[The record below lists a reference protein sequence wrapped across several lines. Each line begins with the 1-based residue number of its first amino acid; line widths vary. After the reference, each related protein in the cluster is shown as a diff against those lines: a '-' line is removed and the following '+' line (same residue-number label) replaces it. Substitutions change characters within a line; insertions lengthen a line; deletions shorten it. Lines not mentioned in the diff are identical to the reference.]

1 MPWQTPVTVTARV
14 VLRGD
19 CGSGQGCPCL
29 KFLTLL
35 EFKTAPE
42 DPEDTFDIKNVR
54 YAWLV
59 GDPGDWNLL
68 NKVAKSRH
76 PIITITGS
84 FEPQT
89 TVHQPGPPYFDTS
102 DLRAALERAPRLSS
116 SRLALSL
123 TRLQGSSRQ
132 KAIGKRNTST
142 RRGAQPRRVGP

>member
-29 KFLTLL
+29 KFLTL
-35 EFKTAPE
+35 
-42 DPEDTFDIKNVR
+42 
-54 YAWLV
+54 
-59 GDPGDWNLL
+59 GDPGDWHQL

-123 TRLQGSSRQ
+123 TRLQGSGRQ